1 MMWYD
6 MNWYEL
12 NDDDDDDDD
21 DMNGNANSKFR
32 LYSREQ
38 L

>member
-12 NDDDDDDDD
+12 NDDDDDD